1 MQNCKTRVVHG
12 EILQCLAVSE
22 NIIRSFLI
30 IVIGAAKP
38 PIHGNY
44 FTQ

>member
-1 MQNCKTRVVHG
+1 MVKLAWFKEKFCNVV
-12 EILQCLAVSE
+12 VSE